1 MKSFIYRFIFV
12 TFFCCLNF
20 VYTND
25 SQSIEKI
32 STEYVKMKIYST
44 TIQNSSIPKNID
56 IDRKSSHL
64 LDGEL
69 FLNNKIEVFTNNIAK
84 LKDTKIR
91 IIHGKK
97 YIHNQSRDCTN
108 DDSIS
113 DSYGDT
119 CSSWYDAYPSS
130 CGSYDTDEFIA
141 AELCCVCGGGFS
153 DDGSLDDGGDDG
165 SLDDG
170 GDDGSLDDGG
180 DDGSLDDG
188 GDDGSS
194 DGGEECINDDSIS
207 DSYGDTCSSWYDDY
221 PSSCGS
227 YDTDEFIAAEL
238 CCACGGGSSGDGGD
252 DGTCDDVDIDGI
264 CDDVDDCIGQFD
276 DCGVCNGDNLS
287 CQLLGDLNSDD
298 IVNVQDIIIMVNII
312 LGTDEYDPL
321 SDLNEDGIS
330 NVLDIIVLV
339 NIILEEI

>member
-20 VYTND
+20 VYTNN

-32 STEYVKMKIYST
+32 SSEYVKMKIYST

-56 IDRKSSHL
+56 IARKSSHL
-64 LDGEL
+64 LDGDL
-69 FLNNKIEVFTNNIAK
+69 FLDNKIEVFTNNIAK

-141 AELCCVCGGGFS
+141 AELCCV
-153 DDGSLDDGGDDG
+153 
-165 SLDDG
+165 
-170 GDDGSLDDGG
+170 
-180 DDGSLDDG
+180 
-188 GDDGSS
+188 
-194 DGGEECINDDSIS
+194 
-207 DSYGDTCSSWYDDY
+207 
-221 PSSCGS
+221 
-227 YDTDEFIAAEL
+227 
-238 CCACGGGSSGDGGD
+238 CGGGSSGDGGD